1 MTDQELR
8 KKLERY
14 LEAPISEDSDVFFT
28 ALQLDLLETPDLDVK
43 TVLLALAVSR
53 KIGRLECENRFS
65 ETPTIIIQAPD
76 FRDTATLPHE
86 LDNLIRSHLP
96 NGIHYSVGS
105 NLRDEDGGP
114 LFRSGQPRRAN

>member
-8 KKLERY
+8 QKLERY
-14 LEAPISEDSDVFFT
+14 LEAPISEDNDIFFA
-28 ALQLDLLETPDLDVK
+28 ALQLDLLEAKELDVK

-53 KIGRLECENRFS
+53 KLGRLDCEEKFS

-76 FRDTATLPHE
+76 FRDKASLPHE

-96 NGIHYSVGS
+96 DGSHYSVGS

-114 LFRSGQPRRAN
+114 LFRSERSSRAN